1 MKETDNLGRGIARLK
16 AGESQGHK
24 CCRQLSSRTA
34 ARSRRK
40 GNGKGSMSL
49 KAADPRLLELLKLLD
64 ELPDREDQRTDR
76 NTRRDRAVTLFARRF
91 NEWVYRV
98 LAVAVR
104 AATSSLA
111 KTISLWLGKQAG
123 AIEARIARY
132 SEPFTKLELQSIR
145 SVMLRM
151 INQWL
156 RRVRDHEG
164 MGRILK
170 WLQRP
175 AGDNAGDVQ
184 KLLDEFER
192 ELKQVSQRAAGQ
204 PDPFKQNAPAEQ
216 GHAGRAL
223 PSQCNFE

>member
-1 MKETDNLGRGIARLK
+1 MNRMIKTVAK
-16 AGESQGHK
+16 P
-24 CCRQLSSRTA
+24 
-34 ARSRRK
+34 
-40 GNGKGSMSL
+40 
-49 KAADPRLLELLKLLD
+49 AADPRLLELLKLLD